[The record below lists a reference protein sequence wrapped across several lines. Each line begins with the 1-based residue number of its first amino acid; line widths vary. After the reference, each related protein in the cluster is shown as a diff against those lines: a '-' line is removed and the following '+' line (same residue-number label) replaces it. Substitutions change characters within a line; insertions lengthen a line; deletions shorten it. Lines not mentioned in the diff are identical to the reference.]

1 MTLNPHIK
9 TLLYGA
15 NLWYLG
21 EGMFGPL
28 FAVFSE
34 RIGGSILDITW
45 AWAIYLIV
53 SGVMIVYIGSLSDK
67 TFDKSRLMVAGYA
80 LNALATVG
88 YLFVQTQIQFFLIQ
102 IALGIAAAMAIPTW
116 NALYAKYEDKN
127 ADGYEWGLASGEAKI
142 LTGIATLLGGLIVTR
157 FSFTTLFLV
166 MSMIQGIACVYQAR
180 ILGLQKNNI

>member
-1 MTLNPHIK
+1 MNKYIK

-53 SGVMIVYIGSLSDK
+53 SGIMIMYIGRLSDK
-67 TFDKSRLMVAGYA
+67 KFDKANLMIAGYA
-80 LNALATVG
+80 LNALATLG
-88 YLFVQTQIQFFLIQ
+88 YLFVTTQAQFFLIQ
-102 IALGIAAAMAIPTW
+102 IILGVAAALAIPTW
-116 NALYAKYEDKN
+116 NALYAEYEDK
-127 ADGYEWGLASGEAKI
+127 GVEGGEWGLASGEAKI
-142 LTGIATLLGGLIVTR
+142 LTGIATILGGLIVTQ
-157 FSFTTLFLV
+157 FSFTALFLI
-166 MSMIQGIACVYQAR
+166 MGLIQVVACIYQAR
-180 ILGLQKNNI
+180 ILRFEKTRPL